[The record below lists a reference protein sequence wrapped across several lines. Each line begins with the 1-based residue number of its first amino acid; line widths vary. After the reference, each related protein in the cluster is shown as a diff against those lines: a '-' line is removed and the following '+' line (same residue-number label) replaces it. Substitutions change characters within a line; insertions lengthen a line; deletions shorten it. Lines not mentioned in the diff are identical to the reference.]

1 MVECVCVCLCV
12 CVSVCVCVLY
22 MYIYIYT
29 HTRIYAMCMQGLVLP
44 VMHLLRLRGVLE
56 LWPGWGLPTSILGE
70 LYKPTL
76 LLSIGLS
83 GNCASKPY
91 KFPSIRSIGR
101 S

>member
-1 MVECVCVCLCV
+1 MCVCVCV
-12 CVSVCVCVLY
+12 CVFVHV
-22 MYIYIYT
+22 YIYIHT

-76 LLSIGLS
+76 RTTEYWALWELCVQTLQVSFSTVFWDGVRAATEI
-83 GNCASKPY
+83 
-91 KFPSIRSIGR
+91 F
-101 S
+101 